1 MKRVTVCF
9 SISLFTLLTMT
20 SCAQDEFLKALKIDT
35 VPRKEQQTADQKT
48 ISDLQKQLASA
59 QQNETA
65 LNARIKD
72 LKSRID
78 GQQTQFNNRL
88 EELRTA
94 YENKEASYNLQI
106 GTLKSKLDEKDALI
120 TIQGKVIGLLDD
132 ADHTLQKSIEEQL
145 QGR

>member
-1 MKRVTVCF
+1 MKRDSAVF
-9 SISLFTLLTMT
+9 LISLFTLLTLT

-48 ISDLQKQLASA
+48 IADLQKQLASA
-59 QQNETA
+59 KQNETA

-72 LKSRID
+72 LKTRID
-78 GQQTQFNNRL
+78 GQQIQFNNQL
-88 EELRTA
+88 QELRTV

-106 GTLKSKLDEKDALI
+106 GTLKTKLDEKDALI

-145 QGR
+145 QNR